1 MLIAALVGWPAPLT
15 AVQLLWI
22 NLVTDGLPALAL
34 GVEPPERDLM
44 RRPPRPP
51 DEAVITRGHWLL
63 ILYHGA
69 LMAAVGVAAFAF
81 TYGRGEDLER
91 ARTAAFCTLAFTQLF
106 FSFACRSQRYTLLEL
121 GPLSNPHLFGAIAA
135 SALLQCAVVTLSMTM
150 MVFDVPAHPGG
161 DWLYILPL
169 ALAPVT
175 VVEVAKVLRARF
187 KDPARV

>member
-1 MLIAALVGWPAPLT
+1 
-15 AVQLLWI
+15 
-22 NLVTDGLPALAL
+22 
-34 GVEPPERDLM
+34 
-44 RRPPRPP
+44 
-51 DEAVITRGHWLL
+51 
-63 ILYHGA
+63 
-69 LMAAVGVAAFAF
+69 
-81 TYGRGEDLER
+81 
-91 ARTAAFCTLAFTQLF
+91 LF

-135 SALLQCAVVTLSMTM
+135 SALLQFAVVTLPMTR

-175 VVEVAKVLRARF
+175 AVEVAKVLRARF